1 VENNQGFGNGMA
13 QVGAGNKQLIV
24 ITQLWQQAAGMQ
36 NIDDLFLWLAQ
47 AFVQYFG
54 VQVALFWT
62 MHLNQAGHHTLKLR
76 TNFCQDI
83 RFPQQW
89 LANNQVAIAAERLIQ
104 EQHGPLLLPVDHLFS
119 SYQAAL
125 FKRYGLYYC
134 SGHFLHS
141 STLLPPM
148 HDDALAT
155 AHPLM
160 MAVLLFLRQEPPA
173 RFLSGTGYVL
183 GQALMVA
190 KNRGFLLPASAV
202 MRAMPGMPS
211 TPRWQ
216 PIAPLPEL
224 IPRRL
229 PDKNLMT
236 ARNPL
241 AGSVAIPDKLARRVY
256 GAIDGE
262 KTVGDLAAMLRLSQ
276 EEVSAALGLLLTQ
289 QRVELCDSEGHI
301 LDSALFLNNR

>member
-1 VENNQGFGNGMA
+1 MENNQGFGNGMA

-24 ITQLWQQAAGMQ
+24 ITQLWQRAASMQ

-47 AFVQYFG
+47 AFVHYFG
-54 VQVALFWT
+54 AQVALFWT
-62 MHLNQAGHHTLKLR
+62 MHTNQTGHHTLKLR

-89 LANNQVAIAAERLIQ
+89 LASNQVAMAAERLIQ
-104 EQHGPLLLPVDHLFS
+104 ERHGPLLLPVDNLFP
-119 SYQAAL
+119 SYQAAM

-141 STLLPPM
+141 SSLLPPV
-148 HDDALAT
+148 HDDALAM
-155 AHPLM
+155 ANPLM
-160 MAVLLFLRQEPPA
+160 MAVLLFLQQEPPV
-173 RFLSGTGYVL
+173 RFLPSTGYVL

-190 KNRGFLLPASAV
+190 KNRGFLLPAPAA
-202 MRAMPGMPS
+202 MRAMPGIPS

-229 PDKNLMT
+229 LDKSLMT
-236 ARNPL
+236 AHNPL
-241 AGSVAIPDKLARRVY
+241 SGSVAIPDKLARRVY

-262 KTVGDLAAMLRLSQ
+262 KTVGDLAAMLRLSH
-276 EEVSAALGLLLTQ
+276 EEIAAALGLLLAQ
-289 QRVELCDSEGHI
+289 QRVELCDSEGHS
-301 LDSALFLNNR
+301 LDSALFLNQR